1 MKRPVNKFG
10 ITVLAIAAITA
21 ALLSVMSYF
30 SITSAA
36 LPNLAGIVASPFR
49 AASASITGYLRSWN
63 AYLTEFDELK
73 AENDLTI

>member
-36 LPNLAGIVASPFR
+36 LPNLAGIESTPYR
-49 AASASITGYLRSWN
+49 AVSASNTGYLRSWN
-63 AYLTEFDELK
+63 AYLNEFDELK
-73 AENDLTI
+73 AEN